1 MRTPQYLSPT
11 YSDTLCSTL
20 PPTFNATC
28 PCETNIGGT
37 LVVTLLTFTTLA
49 VGMTFANQIRQACTQ
64 CTRCRPRFCPPLSEN
79 KDADRD
85 ADNHD
90 EHHAVEHF
98 LELSSE
104 VDVDACGFAAA
115 YTINAFFKLLGTG
128 ALPCVDGRP
137 GCVRGSYTLPAN
149 AANTSSYV
157 TMCEAG
163 VSAASSSSSSSSS
176 NSSNISSS
184 SPFSSTA
191 SIIESYLSSAP
202 ASPLSTTS
210 SNSSVSTCET
220 GKDATNLLYIA
231 MGTIFAAVIL
241 VQWSR
246 NAAEKLHRCWNK
258 RAGEEG
264 GAGDSNN
271 NDGDGGGG
279 GTVQDDNL
287 EDGKPPALPLAL
299 ATLRSEVGATV
310 HSGIDMTT
318 RLIERLLAVL
328 SGLALYDYISAALPV
343 CWFQELTG
351 PSKIPGAL
359 LFLLAVTTV
368 ALVVCTSIVLR
379 LRYGLLFICCDLPAP
394 VKTCIE
400 TQQRKL
406 FAKCCKPRSQQKKEA
421 KEKERARKRRR
432 NRAYAK
438 QYLLAFGLAV
448 GLAYEEVFEEFTE
461 HKDQGEETAG
471 DIAAWAVGL
480 SAAMVLLGFCF
491 RCFREPA
498 VIDTD
503 RAEEEEG
510 GGDGGGEGH

>member
-1 MRTPQYLSPT
+1 
-11 YSDTLCSTL
+11 
-20 PPTFNATC
+20 
-28 PCETNIGGT
+28 
-37 LVVTLLTFTTLA
+37 
-49 VGMTFANQIRQACTQ
+49 
-64 CTRCRPRFCPPLSEN
+64 
-79 KDADRD
+79 
-85 ADNHD
+85 
-90 EHHAVEHF
+90 
-98 LELSSE
+98 
-104 VDVDACGFAAA
+104 
-115 YTINAFFKLLGTG
+115 
-128 ALPCVDGRP
+128 
-137 GCVRGSYTLPAN
+137 
-149 AANTSSYV
+149 
-157 TMCEAG
+157 
-163 VSAASSSSSSSSS
+163 
-176 NSSNISSS
+176 
-184 SPFSSTA
+184 
-191 SIIESYLSSAP
+191 
-202 ASPLSTTS
+202 
-210 SNSSVSTCET
+210 
-220 GKDATNLLYIA
+220 LLYIA

-241 VQWSR
+241 AQWSR

-258 RAGEEG
+258 RAGEGGGG

-271 NDGDGGGG
+271 DNDDDGGGG
-279 GTVQDDNL
+279 GGSGSGSGSGSGTGQDDNL
-287 EDGKPPALPLAL
+287 EDGKPPALPLAS
-299 ATLRSEVGATV
+299 AALRSEVGATV

-318 RLIERLLAVL
+318 RLIERVLAVL

-394 VKTCIE
+394 AKTCIE

-406 FAKCCKPRSQQKKEA
+406 FGKCCKPQSQKKKEA
-421 KEKERARKRRR
+421 KEKKRARTRRR

-471 DIAAWAVGL
+471 DVAAWAVGL

-503 RAEEEEG
+503 RAEEEGRGEG
-510 GGDGGGEGH
+510 GGRGRGALI